1 MTSAKRGSSSP
12 TALRTDRRGFLKLSG
27 TAGLVTLAGLPA
39 LPGCASDAVPGD
51 AFFSETERE
60 ILATIVER
68 MVDTGE
74 PDAPAVRDTRAL
86 DVIDASCAKLSPDVT
101 GLLPVALRLFEWWPF
116 FGELRFQRF
125 TQLSPEERDESL
137 RGWMESRVGT
147 RRLAFYALR
156 NLSLLGYWS
165 QDETWPLIGYRG
177 PLLRGGAP
185 S

>member
-1 MTSAKRGSSSP
+1 MTS
-12 TALRTDRRGFLKLSG
+12 LRTDRRGFLKLSG
-27 TAGLVTLAGLPA
+27 SAGLATLAGLPA
-39 LPGCASDAVPGD
+39 LPAGAADAPPGE
-51 AFFSETERE
+51 AFFSEGERE
-60 ILATIVER
+60 ILVAIVER

-86 DVIDASCAKLSPDVT
+86 EVIDASCAALPPDVT
-101 GLLPVALRLFEWWPF
+101 ELLPVALRLFEWWPF
-116 FGELRFQRF
+116 LFEPRFRRFSELE
-125 TQLSPEERDESL
+125 PEARDASL
-137 RGWMESRVGT
+137 RGWMESRFAT

-177 PLLRGGAP
+177 PLLAGPAGGA